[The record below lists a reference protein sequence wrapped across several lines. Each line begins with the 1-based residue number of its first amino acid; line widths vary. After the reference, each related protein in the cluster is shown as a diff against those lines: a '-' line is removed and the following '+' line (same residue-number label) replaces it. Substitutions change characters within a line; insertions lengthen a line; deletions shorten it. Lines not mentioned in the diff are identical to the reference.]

1 MNLFCCLLFFF
12 NKFFSFV
19 TLDNKSFMVIPYDLQ
34 WKEVEKAVD
43 LYSKKWKMDIRDI
56 LDILAQ
62 YNRPKAT
69 LTCTASLGF
78 RRLYILML
86 GFIITR
92 ISNYNL
98 TSELRTNGWPPGK
111 SAVKLMGAIRT
122 TILQSYIRTTILCW
136 WVRSYQH

>member
-1 MNLFCCLLFFF
+1 MNVQGHIM
-12 NKFFSFV
+12 S
-19 TLDNKSFMVIPYDLQ
+19 
-34 WKEVEKAVD
+34 
-43 LYSKKWKMDIRDI
+43 IRSVSDI

-98 TSELRTNGWPPGK
+98 TSELRTNG
-111 SAVKLMGAIRT
+111 
-122 TILQSYIRTTILCW
+122 
-136 WVRSYQH
+136 